1 MTQIVNRKF
10 YYGQKGQAELLFYL
24 SLLKE
29 GAALQ
34 KTAIG
39 VDLGGT
45 NLRFGLVREDEKI
58 ISRRRT
64 GTMAAEG
71 VDIVL
76 ERLTGGIQTL
86 ARKAEAD
93 GMKIAGIGIGVPG
106 IISAKDGIVRVSPNL
121 PGWEDI
127 PLRARLM
134 ESFPYPIHVENDAN
148 AYALGEY
155 WFGAG
160 KGSSC
165 MVCIT
170 LGTGVGG
177 GIILGGDIWR
187 GADGMA
193 GEVGHITVNPDGP
206 LCPCGNRGC
215 LERYSSATAVIEMA
229 GAAVAGRG
237 NTALKGL
244 KKVGLPITAEA
255 VADAAKK
262 GDRVACRIFAEAG
275 KYLGI
280 AIADL
285 INLLNIEC
293 VVIGGGMAGAW
304 DLFIGPLKEEVSS
317 RAFKIPAKR
326 CRIVRGRLKDEAG
339 ILGAAGLALKSRPVK

>member
-1 MTQIVNRKF
+1 M
-10 YYGQKGQAELLFYL
+10 
-24 SLLKE
+24 
-29 GAALQ
+29 Q

-45 NLRFGLVREDEKI
+45 NLRFGLVHEDEKI
-58 ISRRRT
+58 IARRRT

-71 VDIVL
+71 PEIVL
-76 ERLTGGIQTL
+76 ERLTSGIQTL
-86 ARKAEAD
+86 VRKAQTG
-93 GMKIAGIGIGVPG
+93 GMEIAGIGIGVPG
-106 IISAKDGIVRVSPNL
+106 IISTKDGIVRLSPNL
-121 PGWEDI
+121 PGWKDT
-127 PLRARLM
+127 PLRSRLQ
-134 ESFPYPIHVENDAN
+134 ESFSYPVHVENDAN

-160 KGSSC
+160 KGTSC

-177 GIILGGDIWR
+177 GIILGGEIWR

-229 GAAVAGRG
+229 DAAVARG
-237 NTALKGL
+237 VNTALKDL
-244 KKVGLPITAEA
+244 KKAGLMNAEA

-262 GDRVACRIFAEAG
+262 GDKVAGRIYSDVG

-304 DLFIGPLKEEVSS
+304 DLFIGPLKEEIRT

-326 CRIVRGRLKDEAG
+326 CKLVRGKLKDDAG
-339 ILGAAGLALKSRPVK
+339 ILGAAGLALKTKS

>member
-1 MTQIVNRKF
+1 
-10 YYGQKGQAELLFYL
+10 
-24 SLLKE
+24 
-29 GAALQ
+29 LQ

-58 ISRRRT
+58 ITRRGT

-71 VDIVL
+71 VEIVL
-76 ERLTGGIQTL
+76 ERLTSGIQTL
-86 ARKAEAD
+86 ARKAQVA

-106 IISAKDGIVRVSPNL
+106 IISAKEGIVRLSPNL
-121 PGWEDI
+121 AGWEDI

-134 ESFPYPIHVENDAN
+134 ESFSYPVYVENDAN

-160 KGSSC
+160 KGTSC

-177 GIILGGDIWR
+177 GIILDGNIWR

-229 GAAVAGRG
+229 VAAVARG
-237 NTALKGL
+237 EKTSLKNL
-244 KKVGLPITAEA
+244 KKAGLAITPEA

-262 GDRVACRIFAEAG
+262 GDRVAGRIYSEVG

-293 VVIGGGMAGAW
+293 IVIGGGLTGAW
-304 DLFIGPLKEEVSS
+304 DLFIGPLKEEVKA

-326 CRIVRGRLKDEAG
+326 CRIVRGKLKDDAG
-339 ILGAAGLALKSRPVK
+339 ILGAAGLALKTIRVK

>member
-1 MTQIVNRKF
+1 M
-10 YYGQKGQAELLFYL
+10 
-24 SLLKE
+24 
-29 GAALQ
+29 Q

-58 ISRRRT
+58 IARRRT

-71 VDIVL
+71 AEIVL
-76 ERLTGGIQTL
+76 ERLTSGIQTL
-86 ARKAEAD
+86 SRKAQAA
-93 GMKIAGIGIGVPG
+93 GMKVAGIGIGVPG
-106 IISAKDGIVRVSPNL
+106 IISAKEGIVRLSPNL
-121 PGWEDI
+121 PGWNDI
-127 PLRARLM
+127 PLGLRLK
-134 ESFPYPIHVENDAN
+134 EIFSYPVHVENDAN

-160 KGSSC
+160 KGTSC

-177 GIILGGDIWR
+177 GIILGGNIWR

-193 GEVGHITVNPDGP
+193 GEVGHITVDPDGP

-215 LERYSSATAVIEMA
+215 LERYSSATAVMEMA
-229 GAAVAGRG
+229 GAAVTGGG
-237 NTALKGL
+237 NTTLKDL
-244 KKVGLPITAEA
+244 KKAGLPITAEA

-262 GDRVACRIFAEAG
+262 GDRVAGRIYSDVG

-293 VVIGGGMAGAW
+293 IVIGGGMAGAW
-304 DLFIGPLKEEVSS
+304 DLFIGPLKEEVRA

-326 CRIVRGRLKDEAG
+326 CRIVRGKLKDDAG
-339 ILGAAGLALKSRPVK
+339 ILGAAGLALKMTRVK

>member
-1 MTQIVNRKF
+1 MLIKL
-10 YYGQKGQAELLFYL
+10 KGEN
-24 SLLKE
+24 SLQR
-29 GAALQ
+29 A
-34 KTAIG
+34 AIG

-71 VDIVL
+71 VEIVL
-76 ERLTGGIQTL
+76 ERLTSGIQTL
-86 ARKAEAD
+86 AMKAEST
-93 GMKIAGIGIGVPG
+93 GLEVAGIGIGVPG
-106 IISAKDGIVRVSPNL
+106 IISVRDGIVRLSPNL
-121 PGWEDI
+121 PGWQDV
-127 PLRARLM
+127 PLRSRLS
-134 ESFPYPIHVENDAN
+134 ESFQYPVYVENDAN

-160 KGSSC
+160 KGAKS

-177 GIILGGDIWR
+177 GIILDGHVWR

-215 LERYSSATAVIEMA
+215 LERYSSATAVMEMA
-229 GAAVAGRG
+229 AQAASGSG
-237 NTALKGL
+237 KTALKTLLKSGL
-244 KKVGLPITAEA
+244 LTPEA
-255 VADAAKK
+255 IANAAKK
-262 GDRVACRIFAEAG
+262 GDREAVRIYSEAG

-280 AIADL
+280 AVADL
-285 INLLNIEC
+285 IDLLNMEC
-293 VVIGGGMAGAW
+293 IVIGGGMSGAW
-304 DLFIGPLKEEVSS
+304 ELIIGPLKEEVQA
-317 RAFKIPAKR
+317 RAFKIPAGR
-326 CRIVRGRLKDEAG
+326 CRILRGRLKDDAG
-339 ILGAAGLALKSRPVK
+339 ILGAAGLALKTNP

>member
-1 MTQIVNRKF
+1 M
-10 YYGQKGQAELLFYL
+10 
-24 SLLKE
+24 
-29 GAALQ
+29 Q

-71 VDIVL
+71 AETVL

-86 ARKAEAD
+86 ARKAQAA

-106 IISAKDGIVRVSPNL
+106 IISAKEGIVRLSPNL
-121 PGWEDI
+121 PGWKDI
-127 PLRARLM
+127 PLRARLE
-134 ESFPYPIHVENDAN
+134 ESFSYPVHVENDAN

-160 KGSSC
+160 KGTSS

-177 GIILGGDIWR
+177 GIILGGNIWR

-229 GAAVAGRG
+229 GAAVARG
-237 NTALKGL
+237 VNTTLKDL
-244 KKVGLPITAEA
+244 KKAGLPITAEA

-262 GDRVACRIFAEAG
+262 GDRVAGGIYFDVG

-293 VVIGGGMAGAW
+293 IVIGGGMAGAW
-304 DLFIGPLKEEVSS
+304 DLFIGPLKEEVRA
-317 RAFKIPAKR
+317 RAFKIPAER
-326 CRIVRGRLKDEAG
+326 CRIVRGKLKDDAG
-339 ILGAAGLALKSRPVK
+339 ILGAAGLALKIIRVK

>member
-1 MTQIVNRKF
+1 
-10 YYGQKGQAELLFYL
+10 
-24 SLLKE
+24 
-29 GAALQ
+29 LQ

-71 VDIVL
+71 VEIVL
-76 ERLTGGIQTL
+76 ERLTSGIQTL
-86 ARKAEAD
+86 ARKAQAS

-106 IISAKDGIVRVSPNL
+106 IISAKEGIVRLSPNL
-121 PGWEDI
+121 PGWKDI
-127 PLRARLM
+127 PLGLRLK
-134 ESFPYPIHVENDAN
+134 ESLSYPVHVENDAN

-160 KGSSC
+160 KDSSS

-177 GIILGGDIWR
+177 GIILGGNIWR

-215 LERYSSATAVIEMA
+215 LERYSSATAVIERA
-229 GAAVAGRG
+229 GAAVARG
-237 NTALKGL
+237 EKTSLKNL
-244 KKVGLPITAEA
+244 KKTGLPITAEA

-262 GDRVACRIFAEAG
+262 GDRVACRIFSEAG

-285 INLLNIEC
+285 INLLNIDC
-293 VVIGGGMAGAW
+293 IVIGGGMAGAW
-304 DLFIGPLKEEVSS
+304 DFFIGPLKEEVRS
-317 RAFKIPAKR
+317 RAFKIPTKR
-326 CRIVRGRLKDEAG
+326 CRIVRGKLKDDAG
-339 ILGAAGLALKSRPVK
+339 ILGAAGLALKTTPVK

>member
-1 MTQIVNRKF
+1 MTPIITQKF
-10 YYGQKGQAELLFYL
+10 YYGQKGRGELLFYL
-24 SLLKE
+24 SSLLE
-29 GAALQ
+29 GAQLQ

-71 VDIVL
+71 VETVL

-86 ARKAEAD
+86 AGKAQTA

-106 IISAKDGIVRVSPNL
+106 IISAKEGIVRLSPNL

-127 PLRARLM
+127 PLRARLK
-134 ESFPYPIHVENDAN
+134 ESFPYPVHVENDAN

-177 GIILGGDIWR
+177 GIILAGNIWR

-229 GAAVAGRG
+229 VAAVARG
-237 NTALKGL
+237 EKTALKDL
-244 KKVGLPITAEA
+244 KKAGPITAEA

-262 GDRVACRIFAEAG
+262 GDRVAGGIFVEVG

-304 DLFIGPLKEEVSS
+304 DLFIVPLKEEVRA

-326 CRIVRGRLKDEAG
+326 CRIVRGKLKDDAG
-339 ILGAAGLALKSRPVK
+339 ILGAAGLALKTKS

>member
-1 MTQIVNRKF
+1 MDKKAARN
-10 YYGQKGQAELLFYL
+10 YYFIYNLIE
-24 SLLKE
+24 E

-64 GTMAAEG
+64 GTVAVEG
-71 VDIVL
+71 VEIVL
-76 ERLTGGIQTL
+76 ERLTSGIQAL
-86 ARKAEAD
+86 AKKAQAK

-106 IISAKDGIVRVSPNL
+106 IISAKEGIVRLSPNL
-121 PGWEDI
+121 PGWKDI
-127 PLRARLM
+127 PLGLRLK
-134 ESFPYPIHVENDAN
+134 ESFSYPVHVENDAN

-160 KGSSC
+160 KGTSS

-177 GIILGGDIWR
+177 GIILGGNIWR

-206 LCPCGNRGC
+206 LCQCGNRGC

-229 GAAVAGRG
+229 DAAIARG
-237 NTALKGL
+237 KKTSLKNL
-244 KKVGLPITAEA
+244 KKAGLAITAEA

-262 GDRVACRIFAEAG
+262 GDRVACRIFSEAG

-304 DLFIGPLKEEVSS
+304 DIFIGPLKEEVRS
-317 RAFKIPAKR
+317 RAFKIPARR
-326 CRIVRGRLKDEAG
+326 CKIVRGKLKDDAG
-339 ILGAAGLALKSRPVK
+339 ILGAAGLALKITPPK

>member
-1 MTQIVNRKF
+1 
-10 YYGQKGQAELLFYL
+10 
-24 SLLKE
+24 
-29 GAALQ
+29 LQ

-86 ARKAEAD
+86 ARKAQAD

-106 IISAKDGIVRVSPNL
+106 IISAKEGIVRLSPNL

-134 ESFPYPIHVENDAN
+134 ESFQYPVHVENDAN

-229 GAAVAGRG
+229 HAAAAGGG
-237 NTALKGL
+237 NTTLKDL
-244 KKVGLPITAEA
+244 KKSGLITAEA

-262 GDRVACRIFAEAG
+262 GDRAACRIFFEAG

-339 ILGAAGLALKSRPVK
+339 VLGAAGLALKSRPVR